1 MFNQF
6 YSSFFKLKNCEVWVV
21 ALIVPQLF
29 GSLNQTINIVQFVF
43 HSMKDV
49 VPAQEV
55 CMFPC
60 IHDSNSL
67 PICLILFETMS
78 VNAEFFEAPN
88 PHGSMACTRH
98 VYDKIC
104 VCALQTYSWVW
115 GRRHEIQSRHQSSRN
130 LRWLVSFYFIKI
142 KLGLCIK
149 DGFRDLIMHEEGVR
163 LPMTSIWQWLT
174 PFNHFFYGLF
184 ND

>member
-1 MFNQF
+1 MLNLYQRPKIVQFFKWRLNDKAQLLISKGVHLYGITIILGCSLKLKVFNQF
-6 YSSFFKLKNCEVWVV
+6 W
-21 ALIVPQLF
+21 

-104 VCALQTYSWVW
+104 VCALQTYSWV
-115 GRRHEIQSRHQSSRN
+115 
-130 LRWLVSFYFIKI
+130 
-142 KLGLCIK
+142 
-149 DGFRDLIMHEEGVR
+149 
-163 LPMTSIWQWLT
+163 
-174 PFNHFFYGLF
+174 
-184 ND
+184 